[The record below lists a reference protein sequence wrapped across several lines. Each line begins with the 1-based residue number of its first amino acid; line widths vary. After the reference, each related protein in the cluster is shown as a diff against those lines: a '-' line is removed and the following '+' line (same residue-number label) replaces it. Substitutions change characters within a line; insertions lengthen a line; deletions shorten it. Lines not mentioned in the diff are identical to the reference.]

1 MPSPGIKSTDSKSK
15 VLLSPTRSPAEEI
28 AHPARGARCRAIF
41 QVQLFAARVGAY
53 TQRRP
58 QMVAARV
65 CRKFGEGNISVSEGP
80 VSDWRVNNFDLLRLL
95 AALQVAVGH
104 SIAILKPTG
113 YFARLLVAGL
123 DRFPGV
129 PIFFVISGVLISK
142 SYEHSDSLRDYLRNR
157 CLRIFPGLWVC
168 LVASVAVILAFGV
181 GSLGRIT
188 TPDWLLWWAGQ
199 MSFFQNTQA
208 TFLDPMSHGLNP
220 SLWTIPIELEFY
232 IVLPA
237 LYGIL
242 RLRSRLGNMRLLSIA
257 LASLAVH
264 PLIVHS
270 HGQVR
275 AYSLLEMTLAPYLW
289 MFLVGVA
296 IQRNWSTVRGWLFG
310 RAHWWGLGYLMVCA
324 AANWLRVDTG
334 GNNLSPV
341 YLLPLAGLIVSLA
354 VSAPRLSDKILRHH
368 DYSYGLYLYHMLVI
382 DLLVALAAPSRW
394 ASVAIA
400 IIVSLGLAALS
411 WSLIEK
417 PYLRSKR
424 AALRVVYEGKP

>member
-1 MPSPGIKSTDSKSK
+1 
-15 VLLSPTRSPAEEI
+15 
-28 AHPARGARCRAIF
+28 
-41 QVQLFAARVGAY
+41 
-53 TQRRP
+53 
-58 QMVAARV
+58 
-65 CRKFGEGNISVSEGP
+65 
-80 VSDWRVNNFDLLRLL
+80 
-95 AALQVAVGH
+95 
-104 SIAILKPTG
+104 
-113 YFARLLVAGL
+113 
-123 DRFPGV
+123 
-129 PIFFVISGVLISK
+129 
-142 SYEHSDSLRDYLRNR
+142 
-157 CLRIFPGLWVC
+157 
-168 LVASVAVILAFGV
+168 
-181 GSLGRIT
+181 
-188 TPDWLLWWAGQ
+188 
-199 MSFFQNTQA
+199 
-208 TFLDPMSHGLNP
+208 
-220 SLWTIPIELEFY
+220 
-232 IVLPA
+232 
-237 LYGIL
+237 
-242 RLRSRLGNMRLLSIA
+242 
-257 LASLAVH
+257 
-264 PLIVHS
+264 
-270 HGQVR
+270 
-275 AYSLLEMTLAPYLW
+275 MTLAPYLW

-324 AANWLRVDTG
+324 AAKWLRVDTG